1 MAYDRDTRHRARARN
16 LLSWTALAYGILF
29 GMFLG
34 LYMLSPSKP
43 PIAVADIPELT
54 LPTTTT
60 GQGGIK

>member
-1 MAYDRDTRHRARARN
+1 MVYDRDTRHRARDRN
-16 LLSWTALAYGILF
+16 LLPWTALAYGILF
-29 GMFLG
+29 SMILG

-60 GQGGIK
+60 GQGGMK